1 MDDKLH
7 RERPPDPSEGVRIIG
22 ADETDES
29 KESKEPPGKE
39 PQTGGK
45 PPTPPPGESSMPHWT
60 EPGTGEVPRIFA
72 EGEEND
78 EDLNAWASF
87 GSSQPRWRGEGTGV
101 EAEEVDDF
109 SGLASEDTRLGALD
123 PSAPDPGFFT
133 FDDLEGDPRR
143 EAGPPAGEAGAAVP
157 PAAPDSPEPEP
168 MFSPPTARPI
178 TSDPR
183 RTTTTGRGPTA
194 APYER
199 PPAGPRDMQTAIVVG
214 VGFAAVALLL
224 FWLGPRYTMFLVTA
238 VILLAA
244 AEFFNA
250 VRRHGQQPATLLG
263 IAACVGLVL
272 GAYWKGP
279 AALPLVLFLAVVFTL
294 VWYLWGLGG
303 PEHRVTGIGVT
314 LFGICYVGVL
324 GSFAAL
330 LLQQPHG
337 VGLLLGAVVPAVAY
351 DIGGLV
357 VGRYVGRSPLSAIS
371 PSKTWEGLAGGVI
384 LTVLA
389 AVLILGL
396 LPGVHPWDDFYT
408 AFRLGVAIAV
418 VAPIGDLCESM
429 IKRDMGLKDMGELL
443 PGHGG
448 LLDRFDAILFA
459 LPTTYYVANLVF

>member
-7 RERPPDPSEGVRIIG
+7 RERPPDPAEGVRIIG
-22 ADETDES
+22 AGEAGDPPDPDAPE
-29 KESKEPPGKE
+29 EPKAD
-39 PQTGGK
+39 K
-45 PPTPPPGESSMPHWT
+45 PPAGDVSMPHWT

-72 EGEEND
+72 EGDEPED

-87 GSSQPRWRGEGTGV
+87 GSSQPRWRGEGTGQ

-109 SGLASEDTRLGALD
+109 SGLADEGSRVGALD

-143 EAGPPAGEAGAAVP
+143 AAAAAGGAPAGAEE
-157 PAAPDSPEPEP
+157 PEPEP
-168 MFSPPTARPI
+168 VFSPPSARPI

-183 RTTTTGRGPTA
+183 RTTTSRSRGPAA

-199 PPAGPRDMQTAIVVG
+199 PPAGGPRDMQTAIVVG

-224 FWLGPRYTMFLVTA
+224 FWLGPRYAMFLVTA

-250 VRRHGQQPATLLG
+250 VRRSGHQPATLLG

-272 GAYWKGP
+272 AAYWKGP
-279 AALPLVLFLAVVFTL
+279 AAVPLVLFLALVFTM
-294 VWYLWGLGG
+294 VWFLWGLGG
-303 PEHRVTGIGVT
+303 AEHRVANVGVT
-314 LFGICYVGVL
+314 LLGVVYIGLL

-337 VGLLLGAVVPAVAY
+337 VGLLLGAVVPAVGY

-357 VGRYVGRSPLSAIS
+357 VGKYFGRSPLTPIS
-371 PSKTWEGLAGGVI
+371 PNKTWEGLAGGIILAVLATVVI
-384 LTVLA
+384 LGVLPA
-389 AVLILGL
+389 
-396 LPGVHPWDDFYT
+396 VHPWDSFWVS
-408 AFRLGVAIAV
+408 FRLGVAV
-418 VAPIGDLCESM
+418 GLVAAPLGDLCESM

-459 LPTTYYVANLVF
+459 LPTAYYVANLVF